1 MALVDLINQFGVG
14 TTGQVATGQQTLGKD
29 DFLKLLVIQLKNQ
42 DPLEPLKNEDF
53 IAQLATFNSL
63 EQMTNLNKSFEGML
77 ALQTLSYA
85 SSFIGKEV
93 AWYAED
99 GTLMNGTVLEVEL
112 DSGAP
117 QLNVE
122 GQYLIDP
129 GDVISIGQ
137 Q

>member
-1 MALVDLINQFGVG
+1 MALVDLINQYGVG
-14 TTGQVATGQQTLGKD
+14 TSSQANTGKQELGKD
-29 DFLKLLVIQLKNQ
+29 DFLKLLVMQLKNQ

-53 IAQLATFNSL
+53 IAQLAQFNSL

-85 SSFIGKEV
+85 ATFIGREV
-93 AWYAED
+93 AWYDED
-99 GTLMNGTVLEVEL
+99 GSLKSGTVLEVEL

-137 Q
+137 I